1 MPKVNKKADETLQ
14 VAPPAAPATVPA
26 HAPTDIP
33 AQVSGELVTLN
44 VDMGKNKLEIVPNM
58 AMVDEFCADNKD
70 KLPTDILKVT
80 KHHDGSAMDARRHD
94 VWGDA
99 RTFVE
104 LLEHWIANGWR
115 MVPPDEIGALTTG
128 LILESPEGFI
138 FYHEDAKLQTPAQEL
153 VEGRTV
159 KFAGDPANKEMT
171 PQISEPTAVDTA
183 TDIDEDTMKTAAKK
197 KDEAVDEMSPLD
209 SAATADALD
218 ASAPPPPPPAAAPM
232 PSGNAGGNVSIS
244 SWPSELL
251 IDTIKKLTGNENFAA
266 DKELQASVEALAE
279 ALKNRPVEAPQMEE
293 TKMAAL
299 KMVATLKTADVV
311 HMPGHRNSKGEL
323 APWVNKRTRDGKI
336 ISSHGSKEEAMKH
349 LRDMEY
355 YKHAKQAAA
364 MDAFTKAYVEAAMEE
379 SDEDNQGRPL
389 SQNYGIHDIAPQA
402 LQHMIEDCAK
412 FQEEAGDLI
421 SDETYIEGTGRD
433 AHDQAGYDFWHSR
446 NGSGVGFW
454 EDADWEKEAGTKLQ
468 ALAHKFGT
476 ADMYVGDDGQIWI
489 SPMGNSASH
498 LGSYSSGGAITDQDT
513 ARVLEGDK
521 SIEGKRENETVKGV
535 TKPETTK
542 PLSFQRRFSATQD
555 GSNPFLVKQAD
566 SVMPPIDPDNGKVLE
581 GEKSV
586 ADHGSGEENNTG
598 VTPASEASVRMFAN
612 AKKGTSVPPPQDA
625 NTGKVLEGEKSVADH
640 GSGEENNT
648 GVQMGSEGSVDKA
661 ASRKVAAVPSLAAA
675 IKLMESMMESTKEMF
690 IDAKEVLKWDD
701 TRIVNEGVESLYQA
715 TRTLAEAVKYLN
727 KKRRSEEEAE
737 ALKASQDKKKKSSLL
752 SNLKVAA
759 VEEEPVVNTSKS
771 RSAFRVMVASQ
782 GTIKVDRAVRNV
794 LVNGLMSAAAAYKAA
809 AAAQNTEL
817 MKVQQRHM
825 ASLAKQMGFTAAF
838 NDKTVSLVAKEASFE
853 VPTS

>member
-1 MPKVNKKADETLQ
+1 MPKVTKKADETLQ
-14 VAPPAAPATVPA
+14 VAPPATPAPVPA
-26 HAPTDIP
+26 HAPTDVP
-33 AQVSGELVTLN
+33 AQVTGELVTLN
-44 VDMGKNKLEIVPNM
+44 MNMGKNVLEIVPNQ
-58 AMVDEFCADNKD
+58 AVINEFCADNKD

-80 KHHDGSAMDARRHD
+80 QHHDGTAMDARRHD

-128 LILESPEGFI
+128 LILESPEGYI
-138 FYHEDAKLQTPAQEL
+138 FYHENAKLETPAQEL

-159 KFAGDPANKEMT
+159 KFTGDPANKEMT
-171 PQISEPTAVDTA
+171 PNISEPTAVDTA

-197 KDEAVDEMSPLD
+197 KDEEVPPMD
-209 SAATADALD
+209 SAATADAMD
-218 ASAPPPPPPAAAPM
+218 AAAPPPPPPPTADPM
-232 PSGNAGGNVSIS
+232 PSSNMGGSVSIS

-279 ALKNRPVEAPQMEE
+279 ALKNRPVEAPAMEE

-299 KMVATLKTADVV
+299 RMIAAVKTADVV

-336 ISSHGSKEEAMKH
+336 ISSHASKEEAMKH

-355 YKHAKQAAA
+355 YKHAKSAAA

-379 SDEDNQGRPL
+379 SDEDNMNRPF
-389 SQNYGIHDIAPQA
+389 SQTYGIHDIAPEA
-402 LQHMIEDCAK
+402 LQQMIQDCQK
-412 FQEEAGDLI
+412 FQAEAGDLI
-421 SDETYIEGTGRD
+421 SNETYIEGTGRD
-433 AHDQAGYDFWHSR
+433 ADDQAGYDFWHSR

-454 EDADWEKEAGTKLQ
+454 EDADWEKAAGEKLQ
-468 ALAHKFGT
+468 ALAEKFGT
-476 ADMYVGDDGQIWI
+476 ANMYKGDDGKLYVY
-489 SPMGNSASH
+489 PMSTASH
-498 LGSYSSGGAITDQDT
+498 TASMGSSGAATTDQDT

-521 SIEGKRENETVKGV
+521 SIEGKRENESVKGV
-535 TKPETTK
+535 SKPETTK
-542 PLSFQRRFSATQD
+542 PLSFQRRFSATLD
-555 GSNPFLVKQAD
+555 GSNPFLPKKAD
-566 SVMPPIDPDNGKVLE
+566 SVMAPIDPDNGKVLE

-598 VTPASEASVRMFAN
+598 VKPATEESVRMFAN
-612 AKKGTSVPPPQDA
+612 AKKADSVTPPQDPD
-625 NTGKVLEGEKSVADH
+625 NGKVLEGEKNVADH

-648 GVQMGSEGSVDKA
+648 GVKPATEESVRMFASTRKA
-661 ASRKVAAVPSLAAA
+661 AAVPSLSAA

-727 KKRRSEEEAE
+727 KKKRSEEEAE

-759 VEEEPVVNTSKS
+759 VEDEPVSSVAKS
-771 RSAFRVMVASQ
+771 RSAFRVLLASQ
-782 GTIKVDRAVRNV
+782 APVRTDRAVRNV
-794 LVNGLMSAAAAYKAA
+794 LANALMTAAAAYKVAG
-809 AAAQNTEL
+809 NVEL
-817 MKVQQRHM
+817 MKVQQAHI
-825 ASLAKQMGFTAAF
+825 ASLAKQLGFTANF
-838 NDKTVSLVAKEASFE
+838 KDKTVSLVAKEASFE

>member
-1 MPKVNKKADETLQ
+1 MPKVTKKADETLQ
-14 VAPPAAPATVPA
+14 VAPPAAAPVPA
-26 HAPTDIP
+26 HAPTDVP

-44 VDMGKNKLEIVPNM
+44 MDMSKNVLEIVPNQ
-58 AMVDEFCADNKD
+58 AVIDEFCADNKD

-80 KHHDGSAMDARRHD
+80 KHHDGTAMDARRHD

-138 FYHEDAKLQTPAQEL
+138 FYHENAKLETPAQEL

-159 KFAGDPANKEMT
+159 KFTGDPANREMT

-197 KDEAVDEMSPLD
+197 KDEELPPLD
-209 SAATADALD
+209 SAATADAMD
-218 ASAPPPPPPAAAPM
+218 AAAPPSPAPAAPM
-232 PSGNAGGNVSIS
+232 PSGNMGGNVSIS

-279 ALKNRPVEAPQMEE
+279 ALKNRPVEAPAMEE
-293 TKMAAL
+293 TKIAAL
-299 KMVATLKTADVV
+299 RMIAAVKTADVV

-336 ISSHGSKEEAMKH
+336 ISSHATKEEAMKH

-364 MDAFTKAYVEAAMEE
+364 LDAFTKAYIEAALEE
-379 SDEDNQGRPL
+379 SDEDNMGRPL
-389 SQNYGIHDIAPQA
+389 SQNYGIQDIAPEA
-402 LQHMIEDCAK
+402 LQHMIQDCAK
-412 FQEEAGDLI
+412 FQAEAGDLI
-421 SDETYIEGTGRD
+421 SNETYIEGTGRD
-433 AHDQAGYDFWHSR
+433 ADDQAGYDFWHSR

-468 ALAHKFGT
+468 ALAQKFGT
-476 ADMYVGDDGQIWI
+476 ADMYKGDDGQIWI
-489 SPMGNSASH
+489 SPMGSASH
-498 LGSYSSGGAITDQDT
+498 TAAYSSGGAITDQDT

-542 PLSFQRRFSATQD
+542 PLSFQRHFSTLD
-555 GSNPFLVKQAD
+555 GSNPFLKQAD
-566 SVMPPIDPDNGKVLE
+566 SVTPPQDPDNGKVLE

-598 VTPASEASVRMFAN
+598 VKPATEDSVRVFAN
-612 AKKGTSVPPPQDA
+612 TKKADSVTPPQDPD
-625 NTGKVLEGEKSVADH
+625 TGKVLEGEKNVADH
-640 GSGEENNT
+640 GTGEENNT

-661 ASRKVAAVPSLAAA
+661 ASTRKAAAVPSLSAA

-727 KKRRSEEEAE
+727 KKKRSEEEAE
-737 ALKASQDKKKKSSLL
+737 ALKASQEKKKKSSLL

-759 VEEEPVVNTSKS
+759 AEEEPVSNKSKN
-771 RSAFRVMVASQ
+771 RSAFRVLVASQ
-782 GTIKVDRAVRNV
+782 ATVQTDRAVRNV
-794 LVNGLMSAAAAYKAA
+794 IANALLTAAAAYKVATSA
-809 AAAQNTEL
+809 EVKKAQQSHIT
-817 MKVQQRHM
+817 
-825 ASLAKQMGFTAAF
+825 SYAKQLGFTVKFAD
-838 NDKTVSLVAKEASFE
+838 NNTVSLVSKEASFE